1 MGCVH
6 ESLVRTPIL
15 FLLLFAVLV
24 SIGRAEFRA
33 SVVKVDISP
42 TTPQWLMGYGPRK
55 STGVRDPIHHRI
67 AALDDGTTQVFL
79 VASDLCLFSPTV
91 YDEVAAELKKQFG
104 IEPRQVWW
112 TVTHS
117 HSTPEVGPPGM
128 YDILLK
134 GRSDHPWDREYCEFV
149 KTKLI
154 EGVRRA
160 REQLTPA
167 RVAIGTGMS
176 RANINRRA
184 RDADGKIS
192 LGLNPDGPT
201 DRQIGLIRLE
211 RPDGTPL
218 GLIANYA
225 MHGTVLSGAMLQIS
239 GDGPGIVTSYVEE
252 KLGAPMLY
260 INGAAG
266 NLAPIYTVQ
275 ELSRSHI
282 GEFRVLLGDK
292 IVEANRTLGSG
303 TEGTTLWL
311 GETWIET
318 PRKEGLGWSEELK
331 NYAAKSPGGMDLVRV
346 PVRVLRIND
355 TVLWGSPVE
364 LFCEIALRVRADS
377 PFRHNFF
384 FGYMNGW
391 LGYLPTAQAFKEG
404 GYEPRT
410 SPFSEQVERD
420 YTEGVIKYIHALPRD

>member
-1 MGCVH
+1 MRTL
-6 ESLVRTPIL
+6 SFFLILVVTC
-15 FLLLFAVLV
+15 A
-24 SIGRAEFRA
+24 SARADFRA
-33 SVVKVDISP
+33 GVAKIDISP
-42 TTPQWLMGYGPRK
+42 STPQWLMGYGARK
-55 STGVRDPIHHRI
+55 STGVRDPIYHRV
-67 AALDDGTTQVFL
+67 AALHDGSTEVFL
-79 VASDLCLFSPTV
+79 IASDLCLFSPTV
-91 YDEVAAELKKQFG
+91 YQDVTAELKKQFG
-104 IEPRQVWW
+104 LEPRQVWW

-128 YDILLK
+128 YDVLLK
-134 GRSDHPWDREYCEFV
+134 GRSEHPWDRDYCEFV

-154 EGVRRA
+154 EGVRQARA
-160 REQLTPA
+160 SLVSA

-211 RPDGTPL
+211 RLDGSTL
-218 GLIANYA
+218 ALIANYP
-225 MHGTVLSGAMLQIS
+225 MHGTVLSGAMLQIT
-239 GDGPGIVTSYVEE
+239 GDGPGIVTSYIEE
-252 KLGAPMLY
+252 KIGATMLY

-275 ELSRSHI
+275 ELARSHI

-292 IVEANRTLGSG
+292 ILAANQTLAAG
-303 TEGTTLWL
+303 TPDSRLWL

-318 PRKEGLGWSEELK
+318 PRKQGLGWSDELK
-331 NYAAKSPGGMDLVRV
+331 SYAAKSAAGADLVRV
-346 PVRVLRIND
+346 PVTFLRIND
-355 TVLWGSPVE
+355 TILWGSPLE
-364 LFCEIALRVRADS
+364 LFCEIALNVRRDS

-391 LGYLPTAQAFKEG
+391 LGYMPTAQAFQEG

-420 YTEGVIKYIHALPRD
+420 YTEGVIQFIHGVPRN

>member
-1 MGCVH
+1 MAHG
-6 ESLVRTPIL
+6 LR
-15 FLLLFAVLV
+15 
-24 SIGRAEFRA
+24 RA
-33 SVVKVDISP
+33 KVDRNSRSIF
-42 TTPQWLMGYGPRK
+42 
-55 STGVRDPIHHRI
+55 HRI
-67 AALDDGTTQVFL
+67 AALDDGTTQVFI

-91 YDEVAAELKKQFG
+91 YDEVMAEIKKEMG

-128 YDILLK
+128 YDVLLK
-134 GRSDHPWDREYCEFV
+134 GRSDHEWDRDYAKFV
-149 KTKLI
+149 KSAFI
-154 EGVRRA
+154 DGIRQA
-160 REQLTPA
+160 RSQLAPA
-167 RVAIGTGMS
+167 RIAVGTGMS

-184 RDADGKIS
+184 RDVDGKIS

-211 RPDGTPL
+211 RPDGSPI

-225 MHGTVLSGAMLQIS
+225 MHGTVLAASMLQIS
-239 GDGPGIVTSYVEE
+239 GDGPGIVSAYVEE
-252 KLGAPMLY
+252 KFGAPTLY
-260 INGAAG
+260 VNGAAG

-275 ELSRSHI
+275 DLPRSHI
-282 GEFRVLLGDK
+282 SEFRVLLGDK
-292 IVEANRTLGSG
+292 IVEANRALGPG
-303 TEGTTLWL
+303 GADVKL
-311 GETWIET
+311 GVWEKWIET

-331 NYAAKSPGGMDLVRV
+331 PYAAKSSGGVDLVRV
-346 PVRVLRIND
+346 PLRVLRIND
-355 TVLWGSPVE
+355 AVMWGSPVE
-364 LFCEIALRVRADS
+364 LFCEIALRVRAES

-391 LGYLPTAQAFKEG
+391 LGYMPTAQAFRDG

-420 YTEGVIKYIHALPRD
+420 YTEGVIAFLQGLPRN

>member
-1 MGCVH
+1 MADG
-6 ESLVRTPIL
+6 SLLMRSL
-15 FLLLFAVLV
+15 SLLLTLLFTLA
-24 SIGRAEFRA
+24 SARGEFRA
-33 SVVKVDISP
+33 AVVKVDISP
-42 TTPQWLMGYGPRK
+42 KTPQWLMGYGARK

-67 AALDDGTTQVFL
+67 AALDDGATQVFL

-91 YDEVAAELKKQFG
+91 YHEVTAELKKQMG
-104 IEPRQVWW
+104 IEPVQVWW

-128 YDILLK
+128 YDVLLK
-134 GRSDHPWDREYCEFV
+134 GRSEHPWDREYCEFV
-149 KTKLI
+149 KSKFI
-154 EGVRRA
+154 EGIRQA
-160 REQLTPA
+160 REQLAPA
-167 RVAIGTGMS
+167 RIAIGTGMS

-184 RDADGKIS
+184 RDADGKLS

-211 RPDGTPL
+211 RPDGSPI

-225 MHGTVLSGAMLQIS
+225 MHGTVLGPSMLQIS

-252 KLGAPMLY
+252 KFGAPTLY

-275 ELSRSHI
+275 DLARSHI

-292 IVEANRTLGSG
+292 VLEANRTLGAGSAN
-303 TEGTTLWL
+303 TKLWL

-318 PRKEGLGWSEELK
+318 PRKEGLTWTEELK
-331 NYAAKSPGGMDLVRV
+331 EYGGKTASGADVVRI

-364 LFCEIALRVRADS
+364 LFCEIALRVRDDS

-420 YTEGVIKYIHALPRD
+420 YTEGVMKFIQAVPRN